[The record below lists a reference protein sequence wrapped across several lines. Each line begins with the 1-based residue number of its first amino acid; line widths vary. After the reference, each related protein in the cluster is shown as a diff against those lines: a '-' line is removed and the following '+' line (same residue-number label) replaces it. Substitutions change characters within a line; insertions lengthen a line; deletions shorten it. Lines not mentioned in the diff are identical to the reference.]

1 MEENATPLLNTC
13 NSRDVEPIMMSL
25 PYPEVKVREKN
36 LAYAN
41 LLSIDYC
48 GSVSEMSAIM
58 QFILRT
64 VSVGKDN
71 LRYSHGRNG
80 SFEEIR

>member
-41 LLSIDYC
+41 LLSID
-48 GSVSEMSAIM
+48 
-58 QFILRT
+58 
-64 VSVGKDN
+64 
-71 LRYSHGRNG
+71 
-80 SFEEIR
+80 